1 MADKFID
8 KVKNMMG
15 FETDQQYNEEYD
27 YDDADD
33 YDDYNYAGNQSTSQA
48 LYGGSQNKVVN
59 IAKTTSTQQPST
71 PVTPMAQPSGGFTRS
86 NVDMEVVLYQP
97 KEFEDSKT
105 IVDSLK
111 SKKPVILNIEDL
123 DNELGKKI
131 FDFCSGALYALDGH
145 IQKISRGIFIL
156 APYNVEIGGDVR
168 NALESKGIFAWTSRR
183 E

>member
-1 MADKFID
+1 MADKFMD

-15 FETDQQYNEEYD
+15 FETDQQYNDEYD
-27 YDDADD
+27 YEETDE

-59 IAKTTSTQQPST
+59 IAKGPATQPTT
-71 PVTPMAQPSGGFTRS
+71 PVTPMAQPSNVMSRS

>member
-1 MADKFID
+1 MADKFLD
-8 KVKNMMG
+8 KFKNMMG
-15 FETDQQYNEEYD
+15 LDTDSKYADEEYED
-27 YDDADD
+27 YEGEEFDDF
-33 YDDYNYAGNQSTSQA
+33 NYGNQSTSQA
-48 LYGGSQNKVVN
+48 LYGSSQNKVVN
-59 IAKTTSTQQPST
+59 INKTGAPQPAT
-71 PVTPMAQPSGGFTRS
+71 PVQRGPFS
-86 NVDMEVVLYQP
+86 MEVVVYQP
-97 KEFEDSKT
+97 KDFEDSKT

-123 DNELGKKI
+123 DQELGRKI

-168 NALESKGIFAWTSRR
+168 NALESKGIFAWTTRK

>member
-15 FETDQQYNEEYD
+15 FETDQKYEDEYD
-27 YDDADD
+27 YEENDE

-48 LYGGSQNKVVN
+48 LYGSGQSKVVN
-59 IAKTTSTQQPST
+59 IAKSSAAAPSS
-71 PVTPMAQPSGGFTRS
+71 PVTPMTAPTP
-86 NVDMEVVLYQP
+86 NVMPRTNFDMEVVLYQP

>member
-1 MADKFID
+1 MADKFLD

-15 FETDQQYNEEYD
+15 FETDQRYEEEEY
-27 YDDADD
+27 YDEQDP

-48 LYGGSQNKVVN
+48 LYGTPNQSKVVSMN
-59 IAKTTSTQQPST
+59 TAKPAPVQPTT
-71 PVTPMAQPSGGFTRS
+71 VTPPVNSALSRV
-86 NVDMEVVLYQP
+86 NYDMEVVLYQP

-111 SKKPVILNIEDL
+111 SKKPVIINIEDL
-123 DNELGKKI
+123 DQELGKKI

-156 APYNVEIGGDVR
+156 APYNVEIGGDVK
-168 NALESKGIFAWTSRR
+168 NVLESKGIFAWTRR

>member
-15 FETDQQYNEEYD
+15 LDSDQKYEEDEY
-27 YDDADD
+27 YDDPEG
-33 YDDYNYAGNQSTSQA
+33 YDDFNYAGNQSTSQA
-48 LYGGSQNKVVN
+48 LYGSANQSKVVSMN
-59 IAKTTSTQQPST
+59 TAKPA
-71 PVTPMAQPSGGFTRS
+71 PMVTPMAAPVNTMPRG
-86 NVDMEVVLYQP
+86 NYDMEVVLYQP

-111 SKKPVILNIEDL
+111 SKKPVIINIEDL
-123 DNELGKKI
+123 DQELGKKI

-183 E
+183 D

>member
-1 MADKFID
+1 MADKFLD

-15 FETDQQYNEEYD
+15 LETDHKYEEDYD
-27 YDDADD
+27 YEDQEEFDD
-33 YDDYNYAGNQSTSQA
+33 YTNYNNQSTSQA
-48 LYGGSQNKVVN
+48 LYGAPQSKVVN
-59 IAKTTSTQQPST
+59 IGKSSGASAPSS
-71 PVTPMAQPSGGFTRS
+71 MAPAA
-86 NVDMEVVLYQP
+86 NVMPRMNYEMEVVLYQP

-123 DNELGKKI
+123 DNDLGKKI

-156 APYNVEIGGDVR
+156 APYNVEIGGDVKS
-168 NALESKGIFAWTSRR
+168 ALESKGIFAWTSRR

>member
-1 MADKFID
+1 MADKFLD

-15 FETDQQYNEEYD
+15 FDTEQKYEEDAYYDETEG
-27 YDDADD
+27 

-48 LYGGSQNKVVN
+48 LYGSPTASKVVPMSA
-59 IAKTTSTQQPST
+59 AKAPTSPGVTTAATPTMTSTPIR
-71 PVTPMAQPSGGFTRS
+71 G
-86 NVDMEVVLYQP
+86 NYDMEVVLYQP

-111 SKKPVILNIEDL
+111 SKKPVIINIEDL
-123 DNELGKKI
+123 DQELGKKI

-156 APYNVEIGGDVR
+156 APYNVEIGGDVK
-168 NALESKGIFAWTSRR
+168 NVLEGKGIFAWTRR

>member
-1 MADKFID
+1 MAEKFLD

-15 FETDQQYNEEYD
+15 LETDQKYDDDYD
-27 YDDADD
+27 YEDGEV
-33 YDDYNYAGNQSTSQA
+33 YDDYNNYSNQSTSQA
-48 LYGGSQNKVVN
+48 LYGSPQSKVVN
-59 IAKTTSTQQPST
+59 IGKTSSTTQAASA
-71 PVTPMAQPSGGFTRS
+71 PMAPSA
-86 NVDMEVVLYQP
+86 NVMPRMNYDMEVVLYQP

-123 DNELGKKI
+123 DNDLGKKI

-156 APYNVEIGGDVR
+156 APYNVEIGGDIK

-183 E
+183 D

>member
-1 MADKFID
+1 MADKFLD
-8 KVKNMMG
+8 KFKNMMG
-15 FETDQQYNEEYD
+15 LDTDSKYADEEYED
-27 YDDADD
+27 YDGEDG
-33 YDDYNYAGNQSTSQA
+33 DDYNYGNQTTSQA
-48 LYGGSQNKVVN
+48 LYGSSQNKVVN
-59 IAKTTSTQQPST
+59 LANKNGT
-71 PVTPMAQPSGGFTRS
+71 PVTTATPIQRGPFS
-86 NVDMEVVLYQP
+86 MEVVVYQP
-97 KEFEDSKT
+97 KDFEDSKT

-123 DNELGKKI
+123 DQELGKKI

-168 NALESKGIFAWTSRR
+168 NALESKGIFAWTNRK

>member
-1 MADKFID
+1 MADKFMD

-15 FETDQQYNEEYD
+15 FETDQKYEEDYD
-27 YDDADD
+27 YDESND
-33 YDDYNYAGNQSTSQA
+33 YDDRNYAGNQSTSQA
-48 LYGGSQNKVVN
+48 LYGGSQSKVVN
-59 IAKTTSTQQPST
+59 ISKPTTSNAST
-71 PVTPMAQPSGGFTRS
+71 VTPMSAPSGVMPRL
-86 NVDMEVVLYQP
+86 NYDMEVVLYQP
-97 KEFEDSKT
+97 KDFEDSKI

-123 DNELGKKI
+123 DNDLGKKI

-168 NALESKGIFAWTSRR
+168 TALESKGIFAWTSRK

>member
-15 FETDQQYNEEYD
+15 FETDQKYDEDYD
-27 YDDADD
+27 YDETEG
-33 YDDYNYAGNQSTSQA
+33 YDDFNYAGNQSTSQA
-48 LYGGSQNKVVN
+48 LYGSAQQSKVVN
-59 IAKTTSTQQPST
+59 LSKNSTVT
-71 PVTPMAQPSGGFTRS
+71 PAVTPMASAA
-86 NVDMEVVLYQP
+86 NVLPRGNFDMEVVLYQP

>member
-15 FETDQQYNEEYD
+15 FETDQKYEEDYD
-27 YDDADD
+27 YDETEG
-33 YDDYNYAGNQSTSQA
+33 YDDFNYAGNQSTSQA
-48 LYGGSQNKVVN
+48 LYGSAQQNKVVN
-59 IAKTTSTQQPST
+59 LSKTSTAGTST
-71 PVTPMAQPSGGFTRS
+71 VTPMTSPA
-86 NVDMEVVLYQP
+86 NVMPRGNFDMEVVLYQP

>member
-15 FETDQQYNEEYD
+15 FETDQKYDEDYD
-27 YDDADD
+27 YDDADN
-33 YDDYNYAGNQSTSQA
+33 YDDFNSYNNQSTSQA
-48 LYGGSQNKVVN
+48 LYGNPQSKVVN
-59 IAKTTSTQQPST
+59 IGKSSTGAST
-71 PVTPMAQPSGGFTRS
+71 PVSPMSTPANTMPRM
-86 NVDMEVVLYQP
+86 NYDMEVVLYQP

-111 SKKPVILNIEDL
+111 NKKPVILNIEDL

-168 NALESKGIFAWTSRR
+168 SALESKGIFAWTSRR

>member
-1 MADKFID
+1 MADKFLD

-15 FETDQQYNEEYD
+15 FETDQRYDEEDYYD
-27 YDDADD
+27 EQDQYDDF
-33 YDDYNYAGNQSTSQA
+33 NYAGNQSTSQA
-48 LYGGSQNKVVN
+48 LYGTPNQSKVVSMN
-59 IAKTTSTQQPST
+59 TAKPAPT
-71 PVTPMAQPSGGFTRS
+71 PVQASPAQSVASTMTRMS
-86 NVDMEVVLYQP
+86 YDMEVVLYQP

-111 SKKPVILNIEDL
+111 SKKPVIINIEDL
-123 DNELGKKI
+123 DQELGKKI

-156 APYNVEIGGDVR
+156 APYNVEIGGDVK
-168 NALESKGIFAWTSRR
+168 NVLESKGIFAWTRR

>member
-15 FETDQQYNEEYD
+15 FETDQKYDEEYD
-27 YDDADD
+27 YDETEE
-33 YDDYNYAGNQSTSQA
+33 YDDYNYNNQSTSQA
-48 LYGGSQNKVVN
+48 LYGNPQSKVVN
-59 IAKTTSTQQPST
+59 IAKPAPT
-71 PVTPMAQPSGGFTRS
+71 PTVTPMSQGASVMPRGNF
-86 NVDMEVVLYQP
+86 DMEVVLYQP

-123 DNELGKKI
+123 DNDLGKKI

>member
-1 MADKFID
+1 MADKFMD

-15 FETDQQYNEEYD
+15 FETDQKYEED
-27 YDDADD
+27 YDDEETEG
-33 YDDYNYAGNQSTSQA
+33 YEDYNYVGNQSTSQA
-48 LYGGSQNKVVN
+48 LYGSAQNKVVN
-59 IAKTTSTQQPST
+59 ISKPSAAGAA
-71 PVTPMAQPSGGFTRS
+71 PMSQMPSGLPRG
-86 NVDMEVVLYQP
+86 NYDMEVVLYQP

-111 SKKPVILNIEDL
+111 NKKPVILNIEDL

-168 NALESKGIFAWTSRR
+168 TALESKGIFAWTSRR